1 MGNIR
6 QQVKLWVQ
14 MKHPRQYLYM
24 RRKGA
29 EYEFWVILTIA
40 GRDRE
45 GAPNAKRPNSHRGRS
60 SEETNVTVAK

>member
-1 MGNIR
+1 M
-6 QQVKLWVQ
+6 
-14 MKHPRQYLYM
+14 
-24 RRKGA
+24 
-29 EYEFWVILTIA
+29 EFWVILTIA